1 MSTQFRTPLKFVRRD
16 EIRFCPGRAVERAE
30 LKGKSA
36 CDSSLLRKAP
46 AALRDSH
53 IVLYA
58 VDALVTLH
66 ASFKKWRNHR
76 LTLRALA
83 DLNEHQLRD
92 IGLARD
98 ENGYRPLEDLDTPVK
113 EKTTLARK
121 CGAIFHA

>member
-1 MSTQFRTPLKFVRRD
+1 MSTQFRTPRNFVRRD
-16 EIRFCPGRAVERAE
+16 DIRFCLGRAVQHAE
-30 LKGKSA
+30 PRRKRI
-36 CDSSLLRKAP
+36 CDSSLLHKEP
-46 AALRDSH
+46 AALRGSH

-66 ASFKKWRNHR
+66 ASFKEWRNRR

-98 ENGYRPLEDLDTPVK
+98 ENGYRPLEDLDAERK
-113 EKTTLARK
+113 EKI
-121 CGAIFHA
+121 GG

>member
-1 MSTQFRTPLKFVRRD
+1 M
-16 EIRFCPGRAVERAE
+16 ERSYRLSKE
-30 LKGKSA
+30 T
-36 CDSSLLRKAP
+36 

-58 VDALVTLH
+58 VEALVTLH
-66 ASFKKWRNHR
+66 ASFKKSRNRR

-83 DLNEHQLRD
+83 DLNEQQLRD

-113 EKTTLARK
+113 GKTTLASK
-121 CGAIFHA
+121 CRVIFHA